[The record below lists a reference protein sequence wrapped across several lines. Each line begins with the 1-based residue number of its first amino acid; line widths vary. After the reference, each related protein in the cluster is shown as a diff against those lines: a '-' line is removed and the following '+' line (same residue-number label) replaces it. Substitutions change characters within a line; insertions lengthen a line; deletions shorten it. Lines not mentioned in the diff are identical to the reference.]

1 MVSDRQQHEQEVVS
15 LFGLF
20 YGLLRGQLP
29 WLAAIFENVIS
40 SVQLPR
46 LDSNQLG
53 EFSLPIGNT
62 SITFNGYPLAPPEG
76 YMTIN
81 YTKQIHK
88 DKHWDNCS
96 WGCYWN
102 ILRTQSEDHIELE
115 SGASFFT
122 LIMDCA

>member
-1 MVSDRQQHEQEVVS
+1 MGVKSQAEYRMVSDRQQHEQEVVS

-62 SITFNGYPLAPPEG
+62 SIINLQVLLNANAGRCASLHTFAMLNKG
-76 YMTIN
+76 
-81 YTKQIHK
+81 K
-88 DKHWDNCS
+88 
-96 WGCYWN
+96 
-102 ILRTQSEDHIELE
+102 
-115 SGASFFT
+115 
-122 LIMDCA
+122 